1 MCAVTDFF
9 FWFVHLF
16 SVWDKWDSEKKKKTS
31 PKGICVGRAVSSFWF
46 RWHVKQYI
54 PGGRN
59 TSARLPICLLTRLLL
74 PSFFSGK
81 QQWRDGPA
89 RQHKPASNTERTAC
103 LPHFL
108 LRDLVWSYSCL
119 GYYSSSAKPGEALT
133 EKVER
138 KGQFLTGLGCQML
151 WKLCVVHL
159 FISWSS
165 SEDVSMIAAQSC
177 NSFVS

>member
-1 MCAVTDFF
+1 MRQ
-9 FWFVHLF
+9 W
-16 SVWDKWDSEKKKKTS
+16 KKKRKHHQKASALGGQYPVFGLDDTS
-31 PKGICVGRAVSSFWF
+31 NS
-46 RWHVKQYI
+46 
-54 PGGRN
+54 
-59 TSARLPICLLTRLLL
+59 TSLEDVTPLRGSR
-74 PSFFSGK
+74 SVF
-81 QQWRDGPA
+81 WRDFSCLHSLAANSSGEMWPA

-165 SEDVSMIAAQSC
+165 SEDVSMIAAQRC